1 MVYSLMTMF
10 KIVDF
15 GYEVLNWHF
24 CSKLDIF
31 IIDVYICSSVLMKDN
46 FIECVSRKTEFLWAL
61 K

>member
-1 MVYSLMTMF
+1 MNMF

-31 IIDVYICSSVLMKDN
+31 KIDVYIFSSVLMKDN
-46 FIECVSRKTEFLWAL
+46 FIECVSRKTEFLWTIE
-61 K
+61 